1 VNGFRQIALSTV
13 LVLLAAGC
21 ATTTPAPPDTWDGL
35 ERREASDRGALYV
48 RPDLQAGAY
57 RTVMVDPLVVSTHKD
72 WQPVRDVAT
81 GMAVARHR
89 VSSREIRYIED
100 TIDPEFRR
108 ILVKELDARGYR
120 VVNEPHGGTLRV
132 GAGLA
137 FVFIDSPS
145 VGMGRLRS
153 DDTATLVLNIS
164 DATTGQLLARLVD
177 TKQGGKM
184 GMLESPNTVAN
195 NMAFRRVVRDWAGTL
210 CDALEVVSGAPE
222 PRGGSE
228 PRFTR

>member
-1 VNGFRQIALSTV
+1 MNGPRQITIATI
-13 LVLLAAGC
+13 LVLLLVAC
-21 ATTTPAPPDTWDGL
+21 ATTTPAPPETWDGL
-35 ERREASDRGALYV
+35 ELREVTDRGALYV
-48 RPDLQAGAY
+48 RSHLQARAY
-57 RTVMVDPLVVSTHKD
+57 RTVVVDPLVVSTHKD
-72 WQPVRDVAT
+72 WLPVRDVAT
-81 GMAVARHR
+81 GVAVAQHR
-89 VSSREIRYIED
+89 VSSREIQYIED

-153 DDTATLVLNIS
+153 DDTATLVLDIS

-177 TKQGGKM
+177 RKQGGKM

-195 NMAFRRVVRDWAGTL
+195 NMVFRRAVRDWAGTL